1 MNLTLEQFELD
12 MDMLQSAYERV
23 NEDYCFLIR
32 KCDMKYIAESGTE
45 DDLTALYTEANN
57 QAIEKKKN
65 IFQKMIE
72 KIVTFIQNI
81 ISKVKGKKDKIN
93 DDGDYE
99 VVDTSAHVSEIKK
112 LNSELKSAI
121 NSKDMNKVEAVNEK
135 IKKALAKFGI
145 VAGAV
150 GAIAITYKMLKG
162 KKIKDNIDAVQ
173 EVAEEVKKTTES
185 IKIERLI
192 GPVENNSKSTSNSA
206 VDKESTTADSSTDNS
221 KIAELHNKNVKMIG
235 ATDDKT
241 TYIRKTGVMKT
252 TSNDGKHVHNAS
264 YNSVYTAL
272 TNMTKLV
279 NGTLDISV
287 PSTTARDYKN
297 VGDDLQSY
305 KYKNSKISHNG
316 EIKNTGITN
325 PEKLSKSDDE
335 KALLAATKKKGLQN
349 TMALIQSIDEKRLEM
364 IRYVMELNNDRKQ
377 GRTKKSINTATFDRM
392 INNCDVGIEK
402 LNDAFDSN
410 IEYSAAESNAK
421 KTLVS
426 KLNRLKNGL
435 VELKANPNKWNASD
449 FRESVDEEDN
459 IELEMYV

>member
-57 QAIEKKKN
+57 QVIEKKKN
-65 IFQKMIE
+65 IFQKMID

-99 VVDTSAHVSEIKK
+99 VADTSAQVSEIKK

-135 IKKALAKFGI
+135 IKKALGKFGI

-162 KKIKDNIDAVQ
+162 KKVKANIDAVQ
-173 EVAEEVKKTTES
+173 GVAEEVKKITETTKFSDDIYVPTE
-185 IKIERLI
+185 IDGKNIQK
-192 GPVENNSKSTSNSA
+192 GGMKTDPV
-206 VDKESTTADSSTDNS
+206 
-221 KIAELHNKNVKMIG
+221 
-235 ATDDKT
+235 

-279 NGTLDISV
+279 NGTLDIAV

-297 VGDDLQSY
+297 VGDDLQAH

-316 EIKNTGITN
+316 EIRNTGITN
-325 PEKLSKSDDE
+325 PEKLSISDDE
-335 KALLAATKKKGLQN
+335 KASLAATKKKSLQN

-364 IRYVMELNNDRKQ
+364 IRYVMELNNDRKK
-377 GRTKKSINTATFDRM
+377 GRTKKSINTATFDKM
-392 INNCDVGIEK
+392 ISNCDAGIEK
-402 LNDAFDSN
+402 LDDAFASN
-410 IEYSAAESNAK
+410 TEYSATESNAK

-435 VELKANPNKWNASD
+435 IELKANPNKWNSSD
-449 FRESVDEEDN
+449 FRESVDEDDN
-459 IELEMYV
+459 MELEMYI

>member
-57 QAIEKKKN
+57 QVIEKKKN
-65 IFQKMIE
+65 IFQKMID

-93 DDGDYE
+93 DDDDYE
-99 VVDTSAHVSEIKK
+99 AADTSAQVSEIKK

-206 VDKESTTADSSTDNS
+206 VDKESTTTDSSTGNS

-241 TYIRKTGVMKT
+241 TDIRKTGVMKT

>member
-57 QAIEKKKN
+57 QVIEKKKN
-65 IFQKMIE
+65 IFQKMID
-72 KIVTFIQNI
+72 KIITFIQNI

-99 VVDTSAHVSEIKK
+99 VADTSAQVSEIKK

-162 KKIKDNIDAVQ
+162 KKVKANIDAVQ

-185 IKIERLI
+185 IKIERLM
-192 GPVENNSKSTSNSA
+192 GPVETNSASTSNASTNNSA
-206 VDKESTTADSSTDNS
+206 VDKESTT
-221 KIAELHNKNVKMIG
+221 G
-235 ATDDKT
+235 
-241 TYIRKTGVMKT
+241 IRKTGVMKT

-279 NGTLDISV
+279 NGTLDIAV

-297 VGDDLQSY
+297 VGDDLQAH
-305 KYKNSKISHNG
+305 KYKNSKISHDG
-316 EIKNTGITN
+316 KIKNTGIIN

-335 KALLAATKKKGLQN
+335 KALLTATKKKRLQN

-364 IRYVMELNNDRKQ
+364 IRYVMELNNDKKQ

-392 INNCDVGIEK
+392 ISNCDSGIEK
-402 LNDAFDSN
+402 LDDAFDSN

-435 VELKANPNKWNASD
+435 IELKANPNKWNSSD
-449 FRESVDEEDN
+449 FRESVDEDDN
-459 IELEMYV
+459 MELEMYI

>member
-57 QAIEKKKN
+57 QVIEKKKN
-65 IFQKMIE
+65 IFQKMID

-99 VVDTSAHVSEIKK
+99 VADTSAQVSEIKK

-121 NSKDMNKVEAVNEK
+121 NSKDMNKVEAINEK

-162 KKIKDNIDAVQ
+162 KKVKDNIDAVQ
-173 EVAEEVKKTTES
+173 EVAEEIKRTTET
-185 IKIERLI
+185 IKF
-192 GPVENNSKSTSNSA
+192 
-206 VDKESTTADSSTDNS
+206 
-221 KIAELHNKNVKMIG
+221 
-235 ATDDKT
+235 TDDVYVPTEIDGKNIQKGGMKT
-241 TYIRKTGVMKT
+241 DPVTYIRKTGVMKT
-252 TSNDGKHVHNAS
+252 TSNDGKHIHNAS

-279 NGTLDISV
+279 NGTLDIAV

-297 VGDDLQSY
+297 VGDDLQAH

-335 KALLAATKKKGLQN
+335 KALLTATKKKGLQN

-392 INNCDVGIEK
+392 ISNCDSGIEK
-402 LNDAFDSN
+402 LDDAFDSN

-435 VELKANPNKWNASD
+435 VELKANPDKWNSSD
-449 FRESVDEEDN
+449 FRESVDEDDN
-459 IELEMYV
+459 MELEMYI

>member
-1 MNLTLEQFELD
+1 

-57 QAIEKKKN
+57 QVIEKKKN
-65 IFQKMIE
+65 IFQKMID

-93 DDGDYE
+93 DDSEYE
-99 VVDTSAHVSEIKK
+99 VVDTSAQVSEIKK

-145 VAGAV
+145 VAGSV

-162 KKIKDNIDAVQ
+162 KKVKNNIDAVQ
-173 EVAEEVKKTTES
+173 EVAEEIKRTTET
-185 IKIERLI
+185 IKF
-192 GPVENNSKSTSNSA
+192 
-206 VDKESTTADSSTDNS
+206 
-221 KIAELHNKNVKMIG
+221 
-235 ATDDKT
+235 TDDVYVPTEIDGKNIQKGGMKT
-241 TYIRKTGVMKT
+241 DPVTHIRKTGVMKT

-279 NGTLDISV
+279 NGTLDITV

-297 VGDDLQSY
+297 VGDDLQAY

>member
-57 QAIEKKKN
+57 QVIEKKKN
-65 IFQKMIE
+65 IFQKMID

-99 VVDTSAHVSEIKK
+99 VADTSAQVSEIKK

-162 KKIKDNIDAVQ
+162 KKVKANIDAVQ
-173 EVAEEVKKTTES
+173 EVAEEVKKITETTKFS
-185 IKIERLI
+185 DDIYVPIEI
-192 GPVENNSKSTSNSA
+192 DGKNIQKGGMKTDPV
-206 VDKESTTADSSTDNS
+206 
-221 KIAELHNKNVKMIG
+221 
-235 ATDDKT
+235 

-297 VGDDLQSY
+297 VGDDLQSH

-316 EIKNTGITN
+316 EIRNTGITN
-325 PEKLSKSDDE
+325 PEKLSISDDE
-335 KALLAATKKKGLQN
+335 KASLAATKKKSLQN

-377 GRTKKSINTATFDRM
+377 GRTKKSINTATFDKM
-392 INNCDVGIEK
+392 ISNCDAGIEK
-402 LNDAFDSN
+402 LDDAFASN
-410 IEYSAAESNAK
+410 TEYSATESNAK

-435 VELKANPNKWNASD
+435 IELKANPNKWNSSD
-449 FRESVDEEDN
+449 FRESVDEDDN
-459 IELEMYV
+459 MELEMYI

>member
-12 MDMLQSAYERV
+12 MDVLQSAYERV

-57 QAIEKKKN
+57 QVIEKKKN
-65 IFQKMIE
+65 IFQKMID

-99 VVDTSAHVSEIKK
+99 VADTSAQVSEIKK

-150 GAIAITYKMLKG
+150 GAIALTYKMLKG
-162 KKIKDNIDAVQ
+162 KKVKNNIDAVQ
-173 EVAEEVKKTTES
+173 EVAEEIKRTTE
-185 IKIERLI
+185 
-192 GPVENNSKSTSNSA
+192 T
-206 VDKESTTADSSTDNS
+206 
-221 KIAELHNKNVKMIG
+221 VKF
-235 ATDDKT
+235 TDDMYVPTEIDGKNIQKGGMKT
-241 TYIRKTGVMKT
+241 DPVTYIRKTGVMKT

-297 VGDDLQSY
+297 VGDDLQAH

-316 EIKNTGITN
+316 EIRNTGITN
-325 PEKLSKSDDE
+325 PEKLSISDDE
-335 KALLAATKKKGLQN
+335 KASLAATKKKSLQN

-364 IRYVMELNNDRKQ
+364 IRYVIELNNDRKK
-377 GRTKKSINTATFDRM
+377 GRTKKSINTATFDKM
-392 INNCDVGIEK
+392 ISNCDAGIEK
-402 LNDAFDSN
+402 LDDAFASN
-410 IEYSAAESNAK
+410 TEYSATESNAK

-435 VELKANPNKWNASD
+435 IELKANPNKWNSSD
-449 FRESVDEEDN
+449 FRESVDEDDN
-459 IELEMYV
+459 MELEMYI

>member
-57 QAIEKKKN
+57 QVIEKKKN
-65 IFQKMIE
+65 IFQKMID

-150 GAIAITYKMLKG
+150 DVGAIAYKMLKG
-162 KKIKDNIDAVQ
+162 KKVKNNIDAVQ
-173 EVAEEVKKTTES
+173 EVAEEIKRTTE
-185 IKIERLI
+185 
-192 GPVENNSKSTSNSA
+192 T
-206 VDKESTTADSSTDNS
+206 
-221 KIAELHNKNVKMIG
+221 VKF
-235 ATDDKT
+235 TDDVYVPTEIDGKNIQKGGMKT
-241 TYIRKTGVMKT
+241 DPVTYIRKTGVMKT

-279 NGTLDISV
+279 NGTLDIAV

-297 VGDDLQSY
+297 VGDDLQAH

-316 EIKNTGITN
+316 EIKNTGIIN

-392 INNCDVGIEK
+392 INNCDAGIEK

-435 VELKANPNKWNASD
+435 VELKANPDKWNSSD

-459 IELEMYV
+459 MELEMYI

>member
-57 QAIEKKKN
+57 QVIEKKKN
-65 IFQKMIE
+65 IFQKMID

-99 VVDTSAHVSEIKK
+99 VVDTSAQVSEIKK

-162 KKIKDNIDAVQ
+162 KKVKANIDAVQ

-185 IKIERLI
+185 IKIERLM
-192 GPVENNSKSTSNSA
+192 GPVETIKF
-206 VDKESTTADSSTDNS
+206 
-221 KIAELHNKNVKMIG
+221 
-235 ATDDKT
+235 TDDVYVPTEIDGKNIQKGGMKT
-241 TYIRKTGVMKT
+241 DPVTYIRKTGVMKT
-252 TSNDGKHVHNAS
+252 TSNDGKHIHNAS

-279 NGTLDISV
+279 NGTLDIAV

-297 VGDDLQSY
+297 VGDDLQAH

-335 KALLAATKKKGLQN
+335 KALLTATKKKGLQN

-392 INNCDVGIEK
+392 ISNCDAGIEK
-402 LNDAFDSN
+402 LDDAFDSN

-435 VELKANPNKWNASD
+435 IELKANPNKWNSSD
-449 FRESVDEEDN
+449 FRESVDEDDN
-459 IELEMYV
+459 MELEMYI

>member
-57 QAIEKKKN
+57 QVIEKKKN
-65 IFQKMIE
+65 IFQKMID

-99 VVDTSAHVSEIKK
+99 VADTSAQVSEIKK

-162 KKIKDNIDAVQ
+162 KKVKDNIDAVQ
-173 EVAEEVKKTTES
+173 EVAEEIKRTTET
-185 IKIERLI
+185 IKF
-192 GPVENNSKSTSNSA
+192 
-206 VDKESTTADSSTDNS
+206 
-221 KIAELHNKNVKMIG
+221 
-235 ATDDKT
+235 TDDVYVPTEIDGKNIQKGGMKT
-241 TYIRKTGVMKT
+241 DPVTYIRKTGVMKT
-252 TSNDGKHVHNAS
+252 TSNDGKHIHNAS

-279 NGTLDISV
+279 NGTLDIAV

-297 VGDDLQSY
+297 VGDDLQAH

-335 KALLAATKKKGLQN
+335 KALLTATKKKGLQN

-392 INNCDVGIEK
+392 ISNCDAGIEK
-402 LNDAFDSN
+402 LDDAFDSN

-435 VELKANPNKWNASD
+435 VELKANPDKWNSSD
-449 FRESVDEEDN
+449 FRESVDEDDN
-459 IELEMYV
+459 MELEMYI

>member
-12 MDMLQSAYERV
+12 MDVLQSAYERV

-57 QAIEKKKN
+57 QVIEKKKN
-65 IFQKMIE
+65 IFQKMID

-99 VVDTSAHVSEIKK
+99 VADTSAQVSEIKK
-112 LNSELKSAI
+112 LNSELRSAI

-162 KKIKDNIDAVQ
+162 KKVKANIDAVQ
-173 EVAEEVKKTTES
+173 GVAEEVKKITETTKFSDDIYVPTE
-185 IKIERLI
+185 IDGKNIQK
-192 GPVENNSKSTSNSA
+192 GGMKTDPV
-206 VDKESTTADSSTDNS
+206 
-221 KIAELHNKNVKMIG
+221 
-235 ATDDKT
+235 

-279 NGTLDISV
+279 NGTLDIAV
-287 PSTTARDYKN
+287 PSTTERNYKN
-297 VGDDLQSY
+297 VGDDLQSH

-316 EIKNTGITN
+316 EIRNTGITN
-325 PEKLSKSDDE
+325 PEKLSISDDE
-335 KALLAATKKKGLQN
+335 KASLATTKKKSLQN

-364 IRYVMELNNDRKQ
+364 IRYVIELNNDRKK
-377 GRTKKSINTATFDRM
+377 GRTKKSINTATFDKM
-392 INNCDVGIEK
+392 ISNCDSGIEK
-402 LNDAFDSN
+402 LDDAFASN
-410 IEYSAAESNAK
+410 TEYSATESNAK

-435 VELKANPNKWNASD
+435 IELKANPNKWNSSD
-449 FRESVDEEDN
+449 FRESVDEDDN
-459 IELEMYV
+459 MELEMYI

>member
-57 QAIEKKKN
+57 QVIEKKKN
-65 IFQKMIE
+65 IFQKMID
-72 KIVTFIQNI
+72 KIITFIQNI

-99 VVDTSAHVSEIKK
+99 VADTSAQVSEIKK

-162 KKIKDNIDAVQ
+162 KKVKANIDAVQ
-173 EVAEEVKKTTES
+173 GVAEEVKKITETTKFSDDIYVPTE
-185 IKIERLI
+185 IDGKNIQK
-192 GPVENNSKSTSNSA
+192 GGMKTDPV
-206 VDKESTTADSSTDNS
+206 
-221 KIAELHNKNVKMIG
+221 
-235 ATDDKT
+235 

-279 NGTLDISV
+279 NGTLDIAV

-297 VGDDLQSY
+297 VGDDLQSH

-316 EIKNTGITN
+316 EIRNTGITN
-325 PEKLSKSDDE
+325 PEKLSISDDE
-335 KALLAATKKKGLQN
+335 KASLAATKKKSLQN

-364 IRYVMELNNDRKQ
+364 IRYVIELNNDRKQ

-392 INNCDVGIEK
+392 ISNCDTGIEK
-402 LNDAFDSN
+402 LDDAFASN
-410 IEYSAAESNAK
+410 TEYSATESNAK

-435 VELKANPNKWNASD
+435 IELKANPNKWNSSD
-449 FRESVDEEDN
+449 FRESVDEDDN
-459 IELEMYV
+459 MELEMYI

>member
-12 MDMLQSAYERV
+12 MDVLQSAYERV

-57 QAIEKKKN
+57 QVIEKKKN
-65 IFQKMIE
+65 IFQKMID

-99 VVDTSAHVSEIKK
+99 VADTSAQVSEIKK

-135 IKKALAKFGI
+135 IKKALLKFGI

-162 KKIKDNIDAVQ
+162 KKVKANIDAVQ
-173 EVAEEVKKTTES
+173 EVAEEVKKITETTKFSDDIYVPTE
-185 IKIERLI
+185 IDGKNIQK
-192 GPVENNSKSTSNSA
+192 GGMKTDPV
-206 VDKESTTADSSTDNS
+206 
-221 KIAELHNKNVKMIG
+221 
-235 ATDDKT
+235 

-279 NGTLDISV
+279 NGTLDIAV

-297 VGDDLQSY
+297 VGDDLQSH

-335 KALLAATKKKGLQN
+335 KALLTATKKKGLQN
-349 TMALIQSIDEKRLEM
+349 TMALIQSINEKRLEM

-392 INNCDVGIEK
+392 ISNCDAGIEK
-402 LNDAFDSN
+402 LDDAFDSN
-410 IEYSAAESNAK
+410 IEYSAVESNAK

-435 VELKANPNKWNASD
+435 IELKANPNKWNSSD
-449 FRESVDEEDN
+449 FRESVDEDDN
-459 IELEMYV
+459 MELEMYI

>member
-57 QAIEKKKN
+57 QVIEKKKN
-65 IFQKMIE
+65 IFQKMID
-72 KIVTFIQNI
+72 KIITFIQNI

-99 VVDTSAHVSEIKK
+99 VADTSAQVSEIKK

-162 KKIKDNIDAVQ
+162 KKVKANIDAVQ
-173 EVAEEVKKTTES
+173 GVAEEVKKITETTKFSDDIYVPTE
-185 IKIERLI
+185 ID
-192 GPVENNSKSTSNSA
+192 G
-206 VDKESTTADSSTDNS
+206 
-221 KIAELHNKNVKMIG
+221 KNIQKG
-235 ATDDKT
+235 
-241 TYIRKTGVMKT
+241 GMKT

-279 NGTLDISV
+279 NGTLDIAV

-297 VGDDLQSY
+297 VGDDLQSH

-316 EIKNTGITN
+316 EIRNTGITN
-325 PEKLSKSDDE
+325 PEKLSISDDE
-335 KALLAATKKKGLQN
+335 KASLAATKKKSLQN

-364 IRYVMELNNDRKQ
+364 IRYVIELNNDRKQ

-392 INNCDVGIEK
+392 ISNCDTGIEK
-402 LNDAFDSN
+402 LDDAFASN
-410 IEYSAAESNAK
+410 TEYSATESNAK

-435 VELKANPNKWNASD
+435 IELKANPNKWNSSD
-449 FRESVDEEDN
+449 FRESVDEDDN
-459 IELEMYV
+459 MELEMYI

>member
-57 QAIEKKKN
+57 QVIEKKKN
-65 IFQKMIE
+65 IFQKMID
-72 KIVTFIQNI
+72 KIITFIQNI

-99 VVDTSAHVSEIKK
+99 VADTSAQVSEIKK

-162 KKIKDNIDAVQ
+162 KKVKANIDAVQ

-185 IKIERLI
+185 IKIERLM
-192 GPVENNSKSTSNSA
+192 GPVETNSASTSNASTNNSA
-206 VDKESTTADSSTDNS
+206 VDKESTTD
-221 KIAELHNKNVKMIG
+221 
-235 ATDDKT
+235 
-241 TYIRKTGVMKT
+241 IRKTGVMKT

-279 NGTLDISV
+279 NGTLDIAV

-297 VGDDLQSY
+297 VGDDLQAH
-305 KYKNSKISHNG
+305 KYKNSKISHDG
-316 EIKNTGITN
+316 KIKNTGIIN

-335 KALLAATKKKGLQN
+335 KALLTATKKKRLQN

-364 IRYVMELNNDRKQ
+364 IRYVMELNNDKKQ

-392 INNCDVGIEK
+392 ISNCDSGIEK
-402 LNDAFDSN
+402 LDDAFDSN

-435 VELKANPNKWNASD
+435 IELKANPNKWNSSD
-449 FRESVDEEDN
+449 FRESVDEDDN
-459 IELEMYV
+459 MELEMYI